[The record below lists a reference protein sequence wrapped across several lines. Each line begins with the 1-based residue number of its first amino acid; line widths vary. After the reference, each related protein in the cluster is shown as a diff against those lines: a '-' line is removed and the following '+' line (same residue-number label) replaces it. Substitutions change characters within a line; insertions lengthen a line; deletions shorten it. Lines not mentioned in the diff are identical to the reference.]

1 MSISQNLKVNWLER
15 LIDVGN
21 GNYCVL
27 GFHSS
32 SFVVHSISDAVNL
45 SEVTCGGGHRSW
57 DFNGVDFAF
66 IKDRQLM
73 FCKEFMTSD
82 ASMTIKTGLHSLV
95 INCVEHCH
103 FGSKDYLFT
112 GSEDTFIKVISATD
126 CELKLE
132 QTLRSHLS
140 SVRAM
145 HLVDYTNDKKILSK
159 CWRSSRI

>member
-1 MSISQNLKVNWLER
+1 MCETYEYKVNFDAWPKTLIFLDFKNLKTSYLFKVNWLER

-103 FGSKDYLFT
+103 FGSKVE
-112 GSEDTFIKVISATD
+112 GAI
-126 CELKLE
+126 
-132 QTLRSHLS
+132 
-140 SVRAM
+140 
-145 HLVDYTNDKKILSK
+145 
-159 CWRSSRI
+159 